1 MSEGARYETGCVN
14 AHSHLPQ
21 SSRNYASE
29 LRIGVDVGGRASLR
43 VRVVRR
49 GGRATLAV
57 AGRQRGKLAS
67 ATQKRTELG
76 WLASLR

>member
-1 MSEGARYETGCVN
+1 M
-14 AHSHLPQ
+14 
-21 SSRNYASE
+21 
-29 LRIGVDVGGRASLR
+29 R

-76 WLASLR
+76 